1 MTMTAKRIALVG
13 FRATGK
19 SCVGQVLARQLQW
32 TFVDMDEALTAAFGQ
47 SIDAWVQ
54 AHGWEAFRQAE
65 ARLLRQLA
73 RQSRLVV
80 ATGGG
85 VVIGAAN
92 RGQLKE
98 HFFVVWLQ
106 ASAQSIHT
114 RLRQDPKTAAQ
125 RPPLTGLP
133 LQQEIT
139 TLLREREPWYRE
151 VADLSVAA
159 DCRDVATLVTVI
171 LAGMGGM
178 QSG

>member
-19 SCVGQVLARQLQW
+19 SCVGQVLAKQLQW

-47 SIDAWVQ
+47 SIEAWVQ

-73 RQSRLVV
+73 RQSHLVV

-85 VVIGAAN
+85 VVIRDQN

-98 HFFVVWLQ
+98 NFFVVWLQ
-106 ASAQSIHT
+106 ASAESIAT

-125 RPPLTGLP
+125 RPALTALP
-133 LQQEIT
+133 LQQEIV

-151 VADLSVAA
+151 VADLA
-159 DCRDVATLVTVI
+159 VATDAQEAETLAAAI
-171 LAGMGGM
+171 LAGMGGV
-178 QSG
+178 QCG